1 MEDFMNNRQRS
12 KLKNH
17 GTLITIKGTSCV
29 FMVKGMKDRNTIDS
43 FNGFYIK
50 TGMVVKSCDGICRLA
65 TKREQ
70 SAYWS
75 CLRKFTESL

>member
-1 MEDFMNNRQRS
+1 MNNKQRS
-12 KLKNH
+12 KLKKA

-29 FMVKGMKDRNTIDS
+29 FMVIGMKDKNTVDS
-43 FNGFYIK
+43 FNGFDIK
-50 TGMVVKSCDGICRLA
+50 TGIAVQKCDGVCRLA

-75 CLRKFTESL
+75 CLRKFIEFRYKNR